1 MNANEAAHQS
11 HFSKEVLEIIA
22 EFNETERLMREQDS
36 EGLLLHSHRLV
47 IKYPLEASV
56 YNLIH
61 PYPPCTLEQAGE
73 ACVRRRM
80 MVRVSGFLR
89 SKKSYPDSENGVI
102 PYDR

>member
-1 MNANEAAHQS
+1 MYRNEAAHQS
-11 HFSKEVLEIIA
+11 HFAKEVLEIIA
-22 EFNETERLMREQDS
+22 EFNETERLMREQNA

-73 ACVRRRM
+73 ACKE
-80 MVRVSGFLR
+80 FLR
-89 SKKSYPDSENGVI
+89 GLLFAKSGAALARKLLS
-102 PYDR
+102 